1 MATDIK
7 RTMAELSK
15 DPYPIYR
22 RLRDEGAC
30 VWFEEAG
37 RYVITRWKDV
47 FELREHLIDRP
58 A

>member
-30 VWFEEAG
+30 VWFEAAG

-47 FELREHLIDRP
+47 F
-58 A
+58 